1 MWSTFHLSY
10 MRHELHPITESQDM
24 ENLKSIRTQV
34 NSARQTCKIVISPTY
49 GVGLE

>member
-1 MWSTFHLSY
+1 MWP
-10 MRHELHPITESQDM
+10 ELHPITESQDM

-34 NSARQTCKIVISPTY
+34 NSARHTQSKIVISHTY